1 MRKYLISLSLAT
13 SLYSN
18 NNFISLDSITI
29 STPKEDL
36 LNTTISTADDLK
48 YSKEQTLDE
57 QLNKNSSY
65 LPTKDMF
72 GLNTVSFRGI
82 KPSATGEVT

>member
-72 GLNTVSFRGI
+72 GLNTV
-82 KPSATGEVT
+82 